1 MFVNGFSRIA
11 REDSISGKGT
21 YLRMEYVA
29 QKLFYCT
36 VPFEHFFDLCPYAL
50 SSCCYYVL
58 NNVSWL

>member
-1 MFVNGFSRIA
+1 MA
-11 REDSISGKGT
+11 REDSIAGKGT
-21 YLRMEYVA
+21 YLGMEYVA

-36 VPFEHFFDLCPYAL
+36 VLFEHLFDLCPYAL